1 MRRRGGVACYGGGL
15 NLAVQLELA
24 TQSLAAQK
32 MQFNYVNSWADEN
45 SANRKARKKNLR
57 GYNGCLKMQSF
68 YNEKKG
74 SSSSWKIFCVV
85 CFPQKRNG
93 VEVHHY
99 KKKVSRLNRSWRV
112 EALEK
117 SAEATRRAF
126 KQHHAIL
133 HPTEKCC
140 IPPHSDFSHL
150 FIPPFQ
156 SLLRTCCLLFC
167 CFKCCF
173 VCTNQLKIIFKDT

>member
-1 MRRRGGVACYGGGL
+1 M
-15 NLAVQLELA
+15 
-24 TQSLAAQK
+24 K
-32 MQFNYVNSWADEN
+32 
-45 SANRKARKKNLR
+45 
-57 GYNGCLKMQSF
+57 
-68 YNEKKG
+68 KKG

-140 IPPHSDFSHL
+140 VPHSDFSHL
-150 FIPPFQ
+150 FICTP
-156 SLLRTCCLLFC
+156 LFRVYYALVA
-167 CFKCCF
+167 FCF
-173 VCTNQLKIIFKDT
+173 VVSSVVLFVQTNWKLFLKILIEYLIITFWNGKLGMFSFPYNKPIQS